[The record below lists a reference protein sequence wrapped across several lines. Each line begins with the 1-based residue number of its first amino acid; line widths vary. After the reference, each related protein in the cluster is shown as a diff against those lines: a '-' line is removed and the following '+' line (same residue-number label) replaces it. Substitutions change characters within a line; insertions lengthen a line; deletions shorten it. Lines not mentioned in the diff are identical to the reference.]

1 MSERWVVENMCDRE
15 GDGCRRIC
23 VSERWVVKN
32 MCDREGDGCRRICVS
47 EKEMGVGEYV

>member
-23 VSERWVVKN
+23 VSERV
-32 MCDREGDGCRRICVS
+32 
-47 EKEMGVGEYV
+47 MGIGEYV